1 MQVSVETTTGLER
14 RLIVGVPAERI
25 DSAVDSRLQEAAK
38 TVKLNGFRPGKVPMK
53 VVRQR
58 FGQSV
63 RMEVL
68 GEVMN
73 ESFQEAIAQ
82 QGLKPAGRPNI
93 EPKNLEGG
101 KDIEFVATFE
111 IFPEIE
117 LKDYSGIVVKK
128 PVCEITSADVDTMI
142 ENLRQQRASWE
153 AVERAAEQGDQVNI
167 DYLGTKDGEAFE
179 GGSAEGSDLE
189 LGSGRMIPGFED
201 GIVGMSA
208 GEEKVL
214 ALTFPEDYHSEELKG
229 AAVEFKITVN
239 AVKEKKLPELN
250 DELFKAFGVEEGGE
264 GAFRAEVEKNMSRE
278 KKNAT
283 ENRIKT
289 QIMDGV
295 LEVHSDLQVPKALIS
310 QEIDALR
317 NQQMQQFG
325 ALAEKL
331 NPKDILPD
339 ELFSEN
345 AERRVKLGLVLNEII
360 SQEDIKAD
368 QAAVKAKVEEMAESY
383 EDKDEVI
390 QWYMSNP
397 QYLQQIEGLV
407 IEEAV
412 VEKLL
417 EKSQLSEETLS
428 YQELMSPPAPA
439 ESDDASED

>member
-1 MQVSVETTTGLER
+1 MQVSVETTSGLER
-14 RLIVGVPAERI
+14 RLIVGVPSSRV

-68 GEVMN
+68 GQVMN
-73 ESFQEAIAQ
+73 DSFYEAIRE
-82 QGLKPAGRPNI
+82 QGLKPAGRPEI
-93 EPKNLEGG
+93 EPKSMEEG

-111 IFPEIE
+111 VFPEIE
-117 LKDYSGIVVKK
+117 LKDYSSIEVKK
-128 PVCEITSADVDTMI
+128 PVAEITAADLDKMI
-142 ENLRQQRASWE
+142 DNLRQQRATWQ
-153 AVERAAEQGDQVNI
+153 AVERAAVEGDQVNI
-167 DYLGTKDGEAFE
+167 DFLGTKDGEAFDGGAGE
-179 GGSAEGSDLE
+179 GTDLE

-239 AVKEKKLPELN
+239 SVNERIKPELN
-250 DELFKAFGVEEGGE
+250 DEFFKMFGVEDGGE
-264 GAFRAEVEKNMSRE
+264 EAFRAEVEKNMARE
-278 KKNAT
+278 LKNAVKM
-283 ENRIKT
+283 RIKN
-289 QIMDGV
+289 QVMDGV
-295 LEVHSDLQVPKALIS
+295 LEVHSDLQVPKALVS

-325 ALAEKL
+325 ALAEKI

-345 AERRVKLGLVLNEII
+345 AERRVKLGLVLNELITSEKI
-360 SQEDIKAD
+360 TAD
-368 QAAVKAKVEEMAESY
+368 SDKVRAALEEMASSY
-383 EDKDEVI
+383 EDKEEVI
-390 QWYMSNP
+390 NWYMSQP
-397 QYLQQIEGLV
+397 EQLQQIEGMV
-407 IEEAV
+407 IEEEV

-417 EKSQLSEETLS
+417 EKSKVSEETLS
-428 YQELMSPPAPA
+428 YEEVMSPPAK
-439 ESDDASED
+439 EDEED

>member
-73 ESFQEAIAQ
+73 ESFQEAIQQ
-82 QGLKPAGRPNI
+82 QGLKPAGRPEI

-101 KDIEFVATFE
+101 KDVEFVATFE
-111 IFPEIE
+111 VFPEIE

-128 PVCEITSADVDTMI
+128 PVCEISAADVDTMI

-153 AVERAAEQGDQVNI
+153 AVERASQEGDQVNI
-167 DYLGTKDGEAFE
+167 DYVGTKDGEAFE

-214 ALTFPEDYHSEELKG
+214 ALSFPEDYHSEELKG

-250 DELFKAFGVEEGGE
+250 EELFKAFGVEEGGE
-264 GAFRAEVEKNMSRE
+264 EAFRAEVEKNMSRE

-295 LEVHSDLQVPKALIS
+295 LEAHSDLQVPKALIS

-325 ALAEKL
+325 ALAEKI
-331 NPKDILPD
+331 NPKDIMPD

-360 SQEDIKAD
+360 AQEEIKAD